1 MLISFILL
9 NKLNKLRKGRSN
21 AEWDGGVL
29 LYTAE
34 LSVCIFEAKT
44 EFRFVVFQVKQLL

>member
-1 MLISFILL
+1 MLISFIPL

-21 AEWDGGVL
+21 AERDGVVL

-34 LSVCIFEAKT
+34 LSVCVFGAKT